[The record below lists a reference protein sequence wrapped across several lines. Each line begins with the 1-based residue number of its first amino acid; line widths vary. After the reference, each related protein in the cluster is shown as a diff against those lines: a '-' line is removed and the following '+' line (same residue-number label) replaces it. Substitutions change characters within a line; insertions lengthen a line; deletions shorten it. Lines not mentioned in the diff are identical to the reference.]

1 MSEQTF
7 YKCACPACG
16 GHIEFPAEYVGDKV
30 PCPHCLAEV
39 VLVQSLERKGRP
51 LLRITAASLAIL
63 VLATAAFWVFTARRK
78 PVVTPIDSTDSHP
91 VLPSPPTPST
101 NELALSHPDLSVV
114 RYELKKAKEGG
125 LQFVVGSISNRSAAQ
140 YFSLKVEFDLFKAD
154 GQSAGTAS
162 DLLSDLAPHA
172 AWNFRATVLEKG
184 VTRVKLV
191 KVSGEKE

>member
-39 VLVQSLERKGRP
+39 VLVQSGERKGR
-51 LLRITAASLAIL
+51 LLLWITAASLAVL
-63 VLATAAFWVFTARRK
+63 VLAAAAFGLVAARRK
-78 PVVTPIDSTDSHP
+78 PVVTPIDPTDNHP
-91 VLPSPPTPST
+91 VLPRPPPPST
-101 NELALSHPDLSVV
+101 NEPAQAHPDLSVG

-162 DLLSDLAPHA
+162 DLVSDLAPHTT
-172 AWNFRATVLEKG
+172 WNFRATVLEKG
-184 VTRVKLV
+184 VIRVQLV